1 MRISDWSSDVCSS
14 DLKEREMNY
23 TKYAA
28 AALMAGSTG
37 LGTAHATENGGGVY
51 PNGAESIGVAQL
63 PPPGTYL
70 LGYSN
75 YYTADRLNDAN
86 GDSAVPDFS
95 VDASATIAR
104 LGHVPDK
111 MIIGATVAMQT
122 IFP

>member
-14 DLKEREMNY
+14 DL
-23 TKYAA
+23 
-28 AALMAGSTG
+28 
-37 LGTAHATENGGGVY
+37 NGGGAY

-95 VDASATIAR
+95 VDAFANIAR
-104 LGHVPDK
+104 IVHVTDK
-111 MIIGATVAMQT
+111 RSEERRVAKECVST
-122 IFP
+122 CRSRW